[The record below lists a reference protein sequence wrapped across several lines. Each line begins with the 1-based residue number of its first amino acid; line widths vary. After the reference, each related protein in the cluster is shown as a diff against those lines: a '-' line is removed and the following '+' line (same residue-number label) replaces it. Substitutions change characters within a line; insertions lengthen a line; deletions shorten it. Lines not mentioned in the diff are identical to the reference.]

1 MYTFN
6 DMLGIFSLSTFWH
19 NLLLKVVVLVLD
31 LVPIGY
37 YLQSEYSIRPGESW

>member
-19 NLLLKVVVLVLD
+19 NLLLKVVLVLD